1 MGFDRRGKKCWFAPA
16 SARLQSPGAAAQSLE
31 ARASACR
38 GRGRGRRTKRV
49 GACRARPTGGRREG
63 AEGVWQWFLANT
75 KDPLATHFP
84 SAPLSPPQ
92 INTLVVFI
100 PGCLVSL
107 SVGVTVCSEG
117 QTRRDVQSLLLGPAP
132 ALGWAGRA
140 RGTQAVASGQRRR
153 RQQRPH
159 AGARRGSPS
168 EVDSAARVR
177 RPAVAVAPELGV
189 SRAHVVDPGRAGGSC

>member
-1 MGFDRRGKKCWFAPA
+1 MLVCASFRPA
-16 SARLQSPGAAAQSLE
+16 SEPGCGCPVTGGEGKCVQ
-31 ARASACR
+31 

-117 QTRRDVQSLLLGPAP
+117 QTHS
-132 ALGWAGRA
+132 RA
-140 RGTQAVASGQRRR
+140 V
-153 RQQRPH
+153 
-159 AGARRGSPS
+159 
-168 EVDSAARVR
+168 SAARPRPCSGVGGTSPRYPGGGRWAEAATAATPPRGRSPWESLGGGLCCPRPSSRGR
-177 RPAVAVAPELGV
+177 RGP
-189 SRAHVVDPGRAGGSC
+189 

>member
-1 MGFDRRGKKCWFAPA
+1 MLVCASFRPA
-16 SARLQSPGAAAQSLE
+16 SEPGCGCPVTGGEGKCVQ
-31 ARASACR
+31 

-117 QTRRDVQSLLLGPAP
+117 QTHS
-132 ALGWAGRA
+132 RA
-140 RGTQAVASGQRRR
+140 V
-153 RQQRPH
+153 
-159 AGARRGSPS
+159 
-168 EVDSAARVR
+168 SAARPRPCSGVGGTSPRWPVGRGGDGSYAPTRALAVGVPR
-177 RPAVAVAPELGV
+177 RWTLLPA
-189 SRAHVVDPGRAGGSC
+189 SVVPRSPWPLSSA

>member
-1 MGFDRRGKKCWFAPA
+1 MLVCASFRPA
-16 SARLQSPGAAAQSLE
+16 SEPGCGCPVTGGEGKCVQ
-31 ARASACR
+31 

-117 QTRRDVQSLLLGPAP
+117 QTRRRAVSAARPRPCSGVGGTRPRYP
-132 ALGWAGRA
+132 GGGRRA
-140 RGTQAVASGQRRR
+140 EAATAATPPRGRS
-153 RQQRPH
+153 
-159 AGARRGSPS
+159 RGSPS

>member
-1 MGFDRRGKKCWFAPA
+1 MLVCASFRPA
-16 SARLQSPGAAAQSLE
+16 SEPGCGCPVTGGEGKCVQ
-31 ARASACR
+31 

-63 AEGVWQWFLANT
+63 AEGVWRWFLANT

-117 QTRRDVQSLLLGPAP
+117 QTHSRAVCCSAPPLLWGGRD
-132 ALGWAGRA
+132 
-140 RGTQAVASGQRRR
+140 
-153 RQQRPH
+153 
-159 AGARRGSPS
+159 
-168 EVDSAARVR
+168 E
-177 RPAVAVAPELGV
+177 PAVPRRWPVGRGGDGSNAPTRALAVGV
-189 SRAHVVDPGRAGGSC
+189 PRRWTLLPASVVPRSPWPLSSA

>member
-38 GRGRGRRTKRV
+38 GRGRGRLTKRV
-49 GACRARPTGGRREG
+49 RACRARPTGGRREG

-117 QTRRDVQSLLLGPAP
+117 QTHRR
-132 ALGWAGRA
+132 
-140 RGTQAVASGQRRR
+140 AV
-153 RQQRPH
+153 
-159 AGARRGSPS
+159 
-168 EVDSAARVR
+168 SAARP
-177 RPAVAVAPELGV
+177 RPCSGV
-189 SRAHVVDPGRAGGSC
+189 GGTSPRHPAGGRWAEGGGRWAEAATAATPPRGRSPWESLGGGLCCLRPSSRGRRGP

>member
-1 MGFDRRGKKCWFAPA
+1 MLVCASFRPA
-16 SARLQSPGAAAQSLE
+16 SEPGCGCPVTGGEGKCVQ
-31 ARASACR
+31 

-117 QTRRDVQSLLLGPAP
+117 QTQTCSLCCSAPPLLWGGRDEPAVPRRWP
-132 ALGWAGRA
+132 AGRGGDGSNA
-140 RGTQAVASGQRRR
+140 PTRALAVGVPRRWTLLPASFVPR
-153 RQQRPH
+153 
-159 AGARRGSPS
+159 SPWPLS
-168 EVDSAARVR
+168 SA
-177 RPAVAVAPELGV
+177 
-189 SRAHVVDPGRAGGSC
+189 

>member
-1 MGFDRRGKKCWFAPA
+1 MLVCASFRPA
-16 SARLQSPGAAAQSLE
+16 SEPGCDCPVTGGEGKCVQ
-31 ARASACR
+31 

-117 QTRRDVQSLLLGPAP
+117 QTHSRAVCCSAPPLLWGGRDEPAVPRRWPVGRGGDGSNAP
-132 ALGWAGRA
+132 TRAL
-140 RGTQAVASGQRRR
+140 AVGVPRRR
-153 RQQRPH
+153 TLLPASFVPR
-159 AGARRGSPS
+159 SPWPLS
-168 EVDSAARVR
+168 SA
-177 RPAVAVAPELGV
+177 
-189 SRAHVVDPGRAGGSC
+189 

>member
-117 QTRRDVQSLLLGPAP
+117 QTRRRAVCCSAPPLLWG
-132 ALGWAGRA
+132 GRD
-140 RGTQAVASGQRRR
+140 
-153 RQQRPH
+153 
-159 AGARRGSPS
+159 
-168 EVDSAARVR
+168 E
-177 RPAVAVAPELGV
+177 PAVPRRWPVGRGGDGSSAPTRALAVGV
-189 SRAHVVDPGRAGGSC
+189 PRRWTLLPASFVPRSPWPLSSA

>member
-1 MGFDRRGKKCWFAPA
+1 MLVCASFRPA
-16 SARLQSPGAAAQSLE
+16 SEPGCGCPVTGGEGKCVQ
-31 ARASACR
+31 

-140 RGTQAVASGQRRR
+140 RGTQAVAGGQRRR

-159 AGARRGSPS
+159 AGARVGVPRRWTLLPASVVPRSPWPLS
-168 EVDSAARVR
+168 SA
-177 RPAVAVAPELGV
+177 
-189 SRAHVVDPGRAGGSC
+189 